1 MENTENLRSE
11 ALNALYKLIK
21 TQAEL
26 PEVLQTPEIA
36 NIISTLIHAC
46 SQLESIDASKAS
58 ARALMDLYKSLDS
71 YKNNGFNGMA
81 GYGLNTD
88 N

>member
-11 ALNALYKLIK
+11 ALTAIYKLIK
-21 TQAEL
+21 TKAEA
-26 PEVLQTPEIA
+26 PEELQTLETA
-36 NIISTLIHAC
+36 NVISALSHAC

-71 YKNNGFNGMA
+71 YKNNGFNGIA